1 MAGFGDALRKGLD
14 AHRRADDA
22 EKEMNEV
29 LDAASTDVTSVMQAP
44 ISFRFGAVSSQ
55 SLASATSDVRIGEV
69 LFGEVPSGEKRNT
82 LAAQLA
88 DRGWVFLA
96 EVTFGELGYPVTLRW
111 EHMYD
116 TATDRASFEEV
127 IKTLLAHSATGA
139 KIARLLGRKDM
150 LTRFRCDWAPP
161 KGSTPKRESSC
172 SEGRVLC
179 ATPRPLRTSG
189 TSAL

>member
-29 LDAASTDVTSVMQAP
+29 LAAASADVTSVMQAP
-44 ISFRFGAVSSQ
+44 ISFRFGAVSSH
-55 SLASATSDVRIGEV
+55 SLASATSEVLIGEV
-69 LFGEVPSGEKRNT
+69 LTGEVPSREKRNI

-88 DRGWVFLA
+88 GQGWVFLA

-116 TATDRASFEEV
+116 TATDRASFEEA
-127 IKTLLAHSATGA
+127 IKALLAHSATGA
-139 KIARLLGRKDM
+139 KIARLLGRKNT
-150 LTRFRCDWAPP
+150 LTRVYAP
-161 KGSTPKRESSC
+161 E
-172 SEGRVLC
+172 
-179 ATPRPLRTSG
+179 
-189 TSAL
+189 